1 MHAQTM
7 PPDEIIV
14 VDGESDD
21 GTPGIAASVPGVR
34 VIRASRSVA
43 RQRQRGLEEATGEIV
58 VFLDADVRVPET
70 FLARA
75 VNAMRRRRLQ
85 TACPLFWPHHSTTI
99 VELIF
104 AFFDALFVLLQ
115 SVLPSGAGMGI
126 LVQREFA
133 LRAGGFRETCRYED
147 MEFIRRLGRR
157 GRFGILLVP
166 LLVSDRRFR
175 TEGVLRV
182 LAKYLLLSVLFT
194 FGLFR
199 LANRVGYR
207 FGHHTSRQGE
217 NVVLVDDDDNE
228 IGVAPKSTVH
238 TDSTPLHRAF
248 SVFLFNPRGELLL
261 QRRALTKKTW
271 PGVWSNSCC
280 GHPRPGEAYIEAAR
294 RRLAEELGIT
304 DVELKP
310 GIPSFRYRAELD
322 GVVENEICPVFLG
335 YSSQEPIPNSQ
346 EVAEVSWIDWEEFI
360 ARIKADPSSI
370 SPWCYD
376 EALELAG
383 SI

>member
-1 MHAQTM
+1 
-7 PPDEIIV
+7 
-14 VDGESDD
+14 
-21 GTPGIAASVPGVR
+21 
-34 VIRASRSVA
+34 
-43 RQRQRGLEEATGEIV
+43 
-58 VFLDADVRVPET
+58 
-70 FLARA
+70 
-75 VNAMRRRRLQ
+75 
-85 TACPLFWPHHSTTI
+85 
-99 VELIF
+99 
-104 AFFDALFVLLQ
+104 
-115 SVLPSGAGMGI
+115 MGI

-175 TEGVLRV
+175 TEGVWRV

-207 FGHHTSRQGE
+207 FGHHDSGDGE
-217 NVVLVDDDDNE
+217 SVVLVDDDDNE

-370 SPWCYD
+370 SPWCYE